1 MFKNIFKTMQAAVI
15 VVSFL
20 SATPVGAQSPSPT
33 DPLFRMPDNALALSA
48 VAAIY
53 APPSSGESLW
63 SNTICSEMSVGG
75 CGYFKANLE
84 SAFWQ
89 KGQAVVIEGSGVN
102 FVGVV
107 SNLADGSQV
116 WKMTVTI
123 FEHGKSLTSDVFAH
137 VTYDQAQEQWLL
149 NRVLYG
155 PYINL

>member
-1 MFKNIFKTMQAAVI
+1 MQKKLFAFLLSLVFVFAAVLPAYAAPGLPPEFPKEA
-15 VVSFL
+15 VV
-20 SATPVGAQSPSPT
+20 A
-33 DPLFRMPDNALALSA
+33 SA
-48 VAAIY
+48 VAAMY
-53 APPSSGESLW
+53 APDGGSDEVLW
-63 SNTICSEMSVGG
+63 SNTICSEMSAGG

-84 SAFWQ
+84 SALWQ

-155 PYINL
+155 PYVNL